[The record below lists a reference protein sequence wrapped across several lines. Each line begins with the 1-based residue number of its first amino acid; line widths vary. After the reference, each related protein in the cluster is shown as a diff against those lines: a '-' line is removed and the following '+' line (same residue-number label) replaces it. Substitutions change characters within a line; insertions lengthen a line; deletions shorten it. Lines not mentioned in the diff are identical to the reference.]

1 MSLTKA
7 SYSMVNGAPANVLD
21 YGADLTGATDSSA
34 AFQAAAN
41 TGKSIFIPAGT
52 YKCNFTVSK
61 RTIIF
66 GEGSY
71 VTILKPNNVATAII
85 TETTNG
91 HWAYSTEVHGIQF
104 NSTGKTG
111 VGYTFGKT
119 NPADYATGD
128 ELVGNTKFFGCYFGN
143 LDKGVQFPFGNIGS
157 EFYSCGFSANRY
169 GVYSLNNKF
178 GSIMHAGN
186 KYFYAGEFDQNYCA
200 VYVDNTCDGFGGF
213 SFTDTIFEYNA
224 LVCSINNT
232 YTAVSP
238 IQFKDCWN
246 ESNGLAAG
254 LGTTVTIDAW
264 SGTTKSTQTVP
275 VNQAWRIGSDQVVF
289 DGGFVA
295 GLFMTKQGSQ
305 AFVSRSRVE
314 QNSGYG
320 GSEFQAISQCRIYFK
335 DCQTSSGFNSIPQCV
350 DQGYTF
356 NMVNDSTT
364 TNAASA
370 RLNYLPLVYA
380 THSGTANGGVSA
392 KLLTAAAYTGTSSGT
407 GTQVSDSVKYATCNE
422 FTYNFTSAS
431 YRISPT
437 STLFSAAPAG
447 WYAYS
452 FDIRVTAGTL
462 TCAISNL
469 STHQLGTITIT
480 ADGVWHTVGGVC
492 YVDAGTPDLSLWF
505 GGDVSNCTW
514 RLSAYQLRSFSTQ
527 GDAVEFLSSHVY
539 LE

>member
-7 SYSMVNGAPANVLD
+7 SYSMVTGAPANVLD

-34 AFQAAAN
+34 AFQAAAD
-41 TGKSIFIPAGT
+41 TGRSIFIPAGT
-52 YKCNFTVSK
+52 YKCNFTVSR

-71 VTILKPNNVATAII
+71 VTILLPNSTSTAII

-91 HWAYSTEVHGIQF
+91 HWTYSTEVHGIQF
-104 NSTGKTG
+104 NSSGKTG

-119 NPADYATGD
+119 NPSAYATGD

-186 KYFYAGEFDQNYCA
+186 KYFYAGEFDANLCA

-224 LVCSINNT
+224 LVCNINNT

-238 IQFKDCWN
+238 VQFKDCWN

-254 LGTTVTIDAW
+254 LGSTVTIDAW
-264 SGTTKSTQTVP
+264 TGTTKSTQTVP
-275 VNQAWRIGSDQVVF
+275 VDQAWRIGSDQVVIE
-289 DGGFVA
+289 GGFAA
-295 GLFMTKQGSQ
+295 GLFMTKQDSVAYILQ
-305 AFVSRSRVE
+305 SRVE

-320 GSEFQAISQCRIYFK
+320 GAEFQAQNQCRIYFEN
-335 DCQTSSGFNSIPQCV
+335 CQTSSGFNSIPQCI
-350 DQGYTF
+350 DKGYTF

-364 TNAASA
+364 VNAASA
-370 RLNYLPLVYA
+370 RLNYLPLVYD
-380 THSGTANGGVSA
+380 THSGSLNAGVSA
-392 KLLTAAAYTGTSSGT
+392 KLLTAATYSGTTSGT
-407 GTQVSDSVKYATCNE
+407 GTQVSDGVKYSTCNE
-422 FTYNFTSAS
+422 FTYNFTTTAQRIGIDATLAS
-431 YRISPT
+431 GIG
-437 STLFSAAPAG
+437 AG
-447 WYAYS
+447 WYAYT
-452 FDIRVTAGTL
+452 FDVKVTSGTL
-462 TCAISNL
+462 TCAVSNI
-469 STHQLGTITIT
+469 STHQLGQITVPNDT
-480 ADGVWHTVGGVC
+480 YWHTVGGVC
-492 YVDAGTPDLSLWF
+492 YVNAGSPNISLWF
-505 GGDVSNCTW
+505 GGTVSNCTW
-514 RLSAYQLRSFSTQ
+514 RVSAYQLKNFATQ
-527 GDAVEFLSSHVY
+527 ADAVEFLSSHVY